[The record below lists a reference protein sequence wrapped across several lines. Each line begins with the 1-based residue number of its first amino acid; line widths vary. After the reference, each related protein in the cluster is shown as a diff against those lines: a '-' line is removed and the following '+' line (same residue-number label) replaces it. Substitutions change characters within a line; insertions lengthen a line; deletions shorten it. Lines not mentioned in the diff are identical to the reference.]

1 MQIKEIWSLI
11 PSEYRRGCVR
21 TVLLVPFKAF
31 LDLIGVAA
39 LLPVMMLVLDP
50 EELHASFLGKIFGIL
65 DFTSEAAFACFT
77 IAAVVLVLVLKILLC
92 LLVLNVQNRFLMSL
106 YRNLSSRL
114 FISLYSR
121 GLMYI
126 KNQNS
131 ARMSFNVI
139 GVCYNFVM
147 GYLGGIMRLMGEIVF
162 VAFLLAALLV
172 YSPHATFMAV
182 CAFVPVI
189 LFYILLVRRPLSEMS
204 RKENEIRRE
213 QSRLLYEAFKGYS
226 EVQVNDVF
234 PSIQRR
240 FVEGLSDI
248 SRYRIRSGIIQS
260 IPSYLLELSV
270 VVIVAVMMLF
280 SFRTSTPPDTLFLG
294 VFTVALL
301 KLLPAVKGIIS
312 SVSALHAT
320 SYTKEVILDIKTP
333 ADFQLLHDKDVK
345 PMEFNGEITVE
356 SLSFQFPDDDQLLF
370 DNLSFVIKKG
380 SHFGI
385 KGRTG
390 CGKTTLFNIL
400 LGLYPQ
406 AEGSVKIDGVPLTK
420 DNVASWH
427 KIIGYVPQD
436 VFVADATLLENV
448 ALGANPSGIDREK
461 VMKAVHQASLKDFV
475 ESLPNGLDTKMGE
488 AGSKMSG
495 GQRQR
500 LGIARA
506 LYKNAQ
512 VLFFD
517 EATSSLDAR
526 TEKEVNDAIEKLS
539 DEHRELTIIVI
550 SHRDSTMSFC
560 NDVLEI

>member
-1 MQIKEIWSLI
+1 MLF
-11 PSEYRRGCVR
+11 
-21 TVLLVPFKAF
+21 VPFKAF

-50 EELHASFLGKIFGIL
+50 IKLQESFLGRISEIL
-65 DFTSEAAFACFT
+65 DFTSSTNFT
-77 IAAVVLVLVLKILLC
+77 LFVIGAVLLVLVVKILIC
-92 LLVLNVQNRFLMSL
+92 LWILNVQNRFLMSL

-131 ARMSFNVI
+131 ARMTFNVI
-139 GVCYNFVM
+139 GVCYSFVM
-147 GYLGGIMRLMGEIVF
+147 GYLGGIMRLLGEIVF
-162 VAFLLAALLV
+162 VLLLLSALLV
-172 YSPHATFMAV
+172 YSPHATLMAV
-182 CAFVPVI
+182 CAFVPVVV
-189 LFYILLVRRPLSEMS
+189 FYILLIRKPLAQMS
-204 RKENEIRRE
+204 KKENEIRRE
-213 QSRLLYEAFKGYS
+213 QNRLLYEAFKGYS

-240 FVEGLSDI
+240 FSEGLADI

-270 VVIVAVMMLF
+270 VVVVAVMLIF
-280 SFRTSTPPDTLFLG
+280 SFTTGTPADAMFLG
-294 VFTVALL
+294 IFTVALL
-301 KLLPAVKGIIS
+301 KLLPSVKGIIS
-312 SVSALHAT
+312 SISALNAT
-320 SYTKEVILDIKTP
+320 AYTKEVIQDINTP
-333 ADFQLLHDKDVK
+333 ITYNLLHDDKIK
-345 PMEFNGEITVE
+345 PMSFEHQIEVR
-356 SLSFQFPDDDQLLF
+356 SLSFQFPDDDQMLF
-370 DNLSFVIKKG
+370 DELSFTIKKG

-390 CGKTTLFNIL
+390 SGKTTLFNIL

-406 AEGSVKIDGVPLTK
+406 AEGSVIIDGTPLTK

-436 VFVADATLLENV
+436 VFVADATILENV
-448 ALGANPSGIDREK
+448 SLGMEKSKIDRNKAMK
-461 VMKAVHQASLKDFV
+461 VLEYASLKEFV
-475 ESLPNGLDTKMGE
+475 DSLPEGLDTKLGE
-488 AGSKMSG
+488 SGCKMSG

-506 LYKNAQ
+506 LYKDAR

-517 EATSSLDAR
+517 EATSSLDVQ
-526 TEKEVNDAIEKLS
+526 TEQEVNTAIEKLS
-539 DEHRELTIIVI
+539 NEHKELTTVVI
-550 SHRDSTMSFC
+550 SHRDSTLSFC
-560 NDVLEI
+560 DEIFEI